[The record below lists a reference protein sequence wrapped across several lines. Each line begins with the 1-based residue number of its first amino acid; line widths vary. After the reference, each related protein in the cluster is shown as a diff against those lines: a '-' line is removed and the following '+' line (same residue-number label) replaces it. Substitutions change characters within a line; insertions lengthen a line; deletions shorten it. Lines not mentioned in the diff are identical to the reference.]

1 LPVPPVLPITVTEK
15 VVEARSAP
23 PVEVKTE
30 KIEPLVAVKAEPV
43 VEARVKKSVPPVTV
57 KAEPVAVKAEA
68 LPAKAKS
75 RPVAE
80 TPSAA
85 VVDAKTEA
93 PVVADAKVSAKKVV
107 TRASIIGEEQQRLR
121 AEEERRNA
129 ELRARRKPSSKASSN
144 AVADLLRL
152 KQDAENKAVA
162 AKAAGVAKQVA
173 AQTASE
179 RPAEDKTLHKPAA
192 KPAAADKKV
201 AEKKAPEKKVAD
213 KKGQWKNEGANKRP
227 GLKTRGATGGTGWR
241 DNKHGKRTA
250 VAVWAT
256 KKSSIPSSC
265 PSNR

>member
-1 LPVPPVLPITVTEK
+1 
-15 VVEARSAP
+15 
-23 PVEVKTE
+23 
-30 KIEPLVAVKAEPV
+30 
-43 VEARVKKSVPPVTV
+43 V

-129 ELRARRKPSSKASSN
+129 ELRARQEAEFKSKQQRS
-144 AVADLLRL
+144 ADLASPEAGCRRTRRSRPRPPGLPSRLPHRPRASGLR
-152 KQDAENKAVA
+152 K
-162 AKAAGVAKQVA
+162 
-173 AQTASE
+173 TRRCTS
-179 RPAEDKTLHKPAA
+179 RPA
-192 KPAAADKKV
+192 KPATADKKV
-201 AEKKAPEKKVAD
+201 ADKKAPEKKVAD

-227 GLKTRGATGGTGWR
+227 GLKTRGATGARAGGTTSTASELPGWGWR
-241 DNKHGKRTA
+241 RGRA
-250 VAVWAT
+250 AFLPVAG
-256 KKSSIPSSC
+256 
-265 PSNR
+265 